1 MARKKTRKKAL
12 KKPHSFFRALFW
24 TFCFLALL
32 LTLDQLA
39 LRLHPATPVL
49 QELQSD
55 YREFRSRLL
64 GKTPRKPLTI
74 EAVINADAT
83 LPVKKPQK
91 TAIKN
96 PRKATPPKPLKAS
109 TSKPAAQ
116 PRLQQ
121 TATAPT
127 AERYLYVD
135 ADGELQ
141 FADRLEEIPTALRS
155 GAQPLKD

>member
-1 MARKKTRKKAL
+1 MARKKTQKKAL
-12 KKPHSFFRALFW
+12 KKPHSFIRALLW

-64 GKTPRKPLTI
+64 GKTPREPLTI

-83 LPVKKPQK
+83 PPVKKPQK
-91 TAIKN
+91 VAPQKSLKVST
-96 PRKATPPKPLKAS
+96 KAPQQQHVLQKKPS
-109 TSKPAAQ
+109 T
-116 PRLQQ
+116 
-121 TATAPT
+121 PT
-127 AERYLYVD
+127 ADKYLYVD
-135 ADGELQ
+135 AEGELQ
-141 FADRLEEIPTALRS
+141 FADRLEEIPAALRS